1 MTVRFGKDGPSWTRP
16 LGQDQS
22 RSPFKSC
29 SRVSASDLFR
39 MTIRAESPPSWCPA
53 KRYVSDV
60 HFREAGLLDCGIACP
75 LPRETVGKLFIS
87 NEMAMCSFAPVQ
99 SFTASDEKDC
109 SRVRKEEGVRT
120 F

>member
-60 HFREAGLLDCGIACP
+60 HLRKLGCWTVASHVHCHGRLLA
-75 LPRETVGKLFIS
+75 S
-87 NEMAMCSFAPVQ
+87 CSFQMRWRCAV
-99 SFTASDEKDC
+99 SHLCTVLLHLMKKIAL
-109 SRVRKEEGVRT
+109 G
-120 F
+120 